1 MIAGVAA
8 TPILWFILTALYFTQ
23 VYRCLRAAGFW
34 KQHFQVELP
43 HQVMPWQTL
52 KALFIATVL
61 FYECY
66 VSKGL
71 VS

>member
-8 TPILWFILTALYFTQ
+8 TLILWFILTALYFIQ

-34 KQHFQVELP
+34 KQHFQVELL

-52 KALFIATVL
+52 KALL
-61 FYECY
+61 
-66 VSKGL
+66 
-71 VS
+71 